1 MDYIAQIK
9 AHVEAYAQGAEQSVS
24 EHLHAFVAW
33 IEGKQAEEAK
43 EQEAVAFLQGLGY
56 SVTKG

>member
-33 IEGKQAEEAK
+33 IEGKQAEEATAV
-43 EQEAVAFLQGLGY
+43 QYTQWLEAHGY
-56 SVTKG
+56 TVTK